1 MVNSAHYSSGGDVIS
16 IIGCCVIQAGKSVIV
31 HMVKGAAINR
41 SSGLG
46 VVCCIKVEGNGQLI
60 YSFLIVN
67 LVAGG
72 GGGHQK
78 TRKVQGE
85 GHFYEHP
92 RKGESPDI
100 LQCC

>member
-72 GGGHQK
+72 G
-78 TRKVQGE
+78 
-85 GHFYEHP
+85 
-92 RKGESPDI
+92 SPKN
-100 LQCC
+100 

>member
-16 IIGCCVIQAGKSVIV
+16 IIGCCVIQACRSMIV
-31 HMVKGAAINR
+31 HMVKGAAINL

-46 VVCCIKVEGNGQLI
+46 VVCCIKIEDNEQLI
-60 YSFLIVN
+60 YSFFN
-67 LVAGG
+67 SEFGCW

-85 GHFYEHP
+85 GHFFEHP